1 MTVGDKNQMKGVLIK
16 TKLKHVYTSSWS
28 LWKQHDTYTI
38 SKSDVRRQLLK
49 TTLNNKAT
57 K

>member
-1 MTVGDKNQMKGVLIK
+1 MKGVLIK

-28 LWKQHDTYTI
+28 LWKQHDTHTI
-38 SKSDVRRQLLK
+38 KERCKKTAFK
-49 TTLNNKAT
+49 TTLNDNKAT